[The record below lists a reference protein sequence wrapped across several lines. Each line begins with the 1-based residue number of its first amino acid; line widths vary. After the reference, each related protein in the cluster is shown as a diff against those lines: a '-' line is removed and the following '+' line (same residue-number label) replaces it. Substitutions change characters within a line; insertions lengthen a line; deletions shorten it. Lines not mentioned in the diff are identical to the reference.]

1 MMIDNLNRTGFS
13 AFSVS
18 VPSPNELLQIFALA
32 APVFITMTS
41 KVFVIFYYIF
51 FLYTVHMWTN
61 SQNIAESCLFSGGFL
76 FRSYIFCYFYGDNN
90 DSSSPGQF
98 LPFQFSF
105 S

>member
-32 APVFITMTS
+32 APVFITTTS

-51 FLYTVHMWTN
+51 FSIYRAQVDK
-61 SQNIAESCLFSGGFL
+61 FSE
-76 FRSYIFCYFYGDNN
+76 YC
-90 DSSSPGQF
+90 
-98 LPFQFSF
+98 
-105 S
+105 